1 MKKRIFT
8 LMIAL
13 AAIGVMKAQARYGE
27 DVLIK
32 EYGSEVKTQISV
44 ADNGNIYVLASI
56 ENEFDFW
63 VSYDEGATYQLLQH
77 YSGPSMYDI
86 DMVVTGNNASNI
98 KIWFAIAYKDDEGR
112 ALFFIMNLDA
122 QGNQQQSKV
131 ANLGYVDVT
140 SVSIATDY
148 RSPGSDGSP
157 FAIAVACA
165 YHEYD
170 DDELYID
177 RIGFFYSLDG
187 GTSFG
192 DNKVV
197 YRKGDV
203 EENEWV
209 NGIDLSLGCQKGFT
223 PQGRAG
229 IVATTHIGQ
238 NVMLFLDRYD
248 FRSTA
253 GGPIQPICIAGDYG
267 SSDYAHPTIQMMND
281 NAMQTSQYYFLIAA
295 ECDDQGYPA
304 VEFFYPKE
312 GFHVGVANPESY
324 FDWYGEFDI
333 FEPDMSYDKTNHYFL
348 LTYQEWGA
356 YDKLMYACRSYQNIS
371 QDLSTW
377 YYPNGGEY
385 ANTDNLGS
393 ESVFVQPKVD
403 INPAKTKVCFT
414 WALCEQMS
422 DTWYVYADA
431 EWATVGVEERPMV
444 ANSLGLAPDPA
455 HDKTVVK
462 VEKEDEYQGVV
473 YDLQGRKVMGF
484 SFSGTEHNLDV
495 TGLPAGVYTV
505 HLQSDAAKYASKVIV
520 E

>member
-44 ADNGNIYVLASI
+44 ADKGNIYVLASI

-63 VSYDEGATYQLLQH
+63 VSYDEGATYQLLKH
-77 YSGPSMYDI
+77 YFGSPMYDM
-86 DMVVTGNNASNI
+86 DMVVSGEDAGDI
-98 KIWFAIAYKDDEGR
+98 KIWFAIAYKNDEGHT
-112 ALFFIMNLDA
+112 LFFIMNLDA
-122 QGNQQQSKV
+122 QGIEHQAK
-131 ANLGYVDVT
+131 AINLGNVDVT
-140 SVSIATDY
+140 SVAIATDY

-177 RIGFFYSLDG
+177 RIGYFYSLDG
-187 GTSFG
+187 GTSFS

-229 IVATTHIGQ
+229 IVATTHVGED
-238 NVMLFLDRYD
+238 VMFFLDRYD
-248 FRSTA
+248 FGLTA
-253 GGPIQPICIAGDYG
+253 SGPIQPIRLVGDYG
-267 SSDYAHPTIQMMND
+267 SSDYAHPTFQMMND
-281 NAMQTSQYYFLIAA
+281 NAKQTSQYFFLIAA
-295 ECDDQGYPA
+295 ECYDQGYPG

-312 GFHVGVANPESY
+312 GFHEGVANPESY

-333 FEPDMSYDKTNHYFL
+333 AGPDMAYDKTNHCFL
-348 LTYQEWGA
+348 LTYKEWFRN
-356 YDKLMYACRSYQNIS
+356 KLRYAMRNYGNIS

-377 YYPNGGEY
+377 YYPAGGEY
-385 ANTDNLGS
+385 ANTDDLGS
-393 ESVFVQPKVD
+393 ESVFVQPRVD
-403 INPAKTKVCFT
+403 INPAKTKACFT
-414 WALCEQMS
+414 WALCDQMS
-422 DTWYVYADA
+422 NTWYVYADT
-431 EWATVGVEERPMV
+431 EWATEGMEECPMV
-444 ANSLGLAPDPA
+444 ANSLSLAPNPT

-462 VEKEDEYQGVV
+462 VEEIGSYIGSV
-473 YDLQGRKVMGF
+473 YDMQGRKVMGF
-484 SFSGTEHNLDV
+484 SFSGTEHDLELS
-495 TGLPAGVYTV
+495 GLPAGVYTV
-505 HLQSDAAKYASKVIV
+505 HLQSDAAKHVSKMVV